1 MNLSTAFIN
10 RTYQYLCYLIIFGTT
25 LFFSTSTRSVF
36 EVNKLAIFKIGI
48 AVAGILFFYDQLIGK
63 KDWFYGFNKNRWF
76 NISIV
81 VVWLS
86 NFCSTI
92 FSKNINVSI
101 WGSYDRWE
109 GIITTTL
116 YLFTTYLIANK
127 KGYDNCKKIIWALI
141 IASSLSCLYGIV
153 QSLGIDIV
161 QWSLDPSRRVFGSIN
176 NPVHYCAILGMSLP
190 LIVGQL
196 FYTIK
201 KNNNPQP
208 KLSHFGII
216 TFYYL
221 FVALVTQLIQVK
233 NESLMWILF
242 YIILLGIP
250 FIFYGFQAIKKPSI
264 QNQLNILF
272 NAILLITYATYLS
285 YSRATWVGLTA
296 ALGLMFTITL
306 IIEKEKDIKAFLVSI
321 IGCFLLTTFSY
332 LFLLFKLTTISLT
345 VQIIAIISIILSY
358 IVIIYPQK
366 ETRNLNLLIG
376 CTIILSQFFNDSILA
391 TILLSISYFGLIKF
405 KNRGNFLPIKLLTFI
420 FLLMNIQLVGSSI
433 INFTNFLIMT
443 IGLFILEESSS
454 IKSPFSNNQIF
465 QWKIL
470 TIGVIVFVIISPTL
484 FLNIQSQLTKNNA
497 ASNQLIKQAA
507 QKINSYN
514 NIAIKGSARTSMWK
528 SAFPWIKDQPIFGS
542 GLDTIKFYYPKYRR
556 PEYGKLEG
564 GHNFTPDRLHNEYL
578 NTLAS
583 KGIIGFVTYYI
594 LFIGGTTLA
603 LLSFT
608 NKTSGANQYLIIGLI
623 GSSFVYLG
631 QIMFN
636 FGVVA
641 TLVYFYIF
649 IGLAMSIK
657 NNHEHH

>member
-1 MNLSTAFIN
+1 MNLSIPFIN
-10 RTYQYLCYLIIFGTT
+10 KVYQYLCYLIIFGTT

-48 AVAGILFFYDQLIGK
+48 AIAGILFFYDQLIGK
-63 KDWFYGFNKNRWF
+63 KGWFYGFNKNRWF
-76 NISIV
+76 NISII
-81 VVWLS
+81 VVWIS

-127 KGYDNCKKIIWALI
+127 KGYENCKKIIWALI

-208 KLSHFGII
+208 KLSHFGLI

-221 FVALVTQLIQVK
+221 CIALLTQLIQIK
-233 NESLMWILF
+233 NESIMWILF

-250 FIFYGFQAIKKPSI
+250 FIFYGFQTLRKPSV

-306 IIEKEKDIKAFLVSI
+306 IIEKEKKHQR
-321 IGCFLLTTFSY
+321 FSHIHNR
-332 LFLLFKLTTISLT
+332 LFF
-345 VQIIAIISIILSY
+345 VNNVFISI
-358 IVIIYPQK
+358 
-366 ETRNLNLLIG
+366 
-376 CTIILSQFFNDSILA
+376 F
-391 TILLSISYFGLIKF
+391 
-405 KNRGNFLPIKLLTFI
+405 TF
-420 FLLMNIQLVGSSI
+420 
-433 INFTNFLIMT
+433 
-443 IGLFILEESSS
+443 
-454 IKSPFSNNQIF
+454 
-465 QWKIL
+465 
-470 TIGVIVFVIISPTL
+470 
-484 FLNIQSQLTKNNA
+484 
-497 ASNQLIKQAA
+497 
-507 QKINSYN
+507 
-514 NIAIKGSARTSMWK
+514 
-528 SAFPWIKDQPIFGS
+528 
-542 GLDTIKFYYPKYRR
+542 
-556 PEYGKLEG
+556 
-564 GHNFTPDRLHNEYL
+564 
-578 NTLAS
+578 
-583 KGIIGFVTYYI
+583 
-594 LFIGGTTLA
+594 
-603 LLSFT
+603 
-608 NKTSGANQYLIIGLI
+608 
-623 GSSFVYLG
+623 
-631 QIMFN
+631 
-636 FGVVA
+636 
-641 TLVYFYIF
+641 
-649 IGLAMSIK
+649 
-657 NNHEHH
+657 